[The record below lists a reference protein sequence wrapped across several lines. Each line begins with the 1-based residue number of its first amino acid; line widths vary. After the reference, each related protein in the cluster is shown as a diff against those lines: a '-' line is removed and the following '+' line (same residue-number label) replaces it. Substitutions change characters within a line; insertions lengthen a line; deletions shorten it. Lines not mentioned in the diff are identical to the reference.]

1 MSHASQ
7 QSLFDSAPDPWELD
21 NADEQLA
28 AEVVFHE
35 PPHGP
40 YDYRVPE
47 AMRGKLQPGQRVRVP
62 LGRGSRLV
70 RDIASRLA
78 SKRVVRGR

>member
-1 MSHASQ
+1 MSHAQQ

-47 AMRGKLQPGQRVRVP
+47 AMRGKLQPGDRK
-62 LGRGSRLV
+62 STRLN
-70 RDIASRLA
+70 S
-78 SKRVVRGR
+78 SH